1 MARIL
6 SGIQT
11 YEEFDHLLI
20 VLVIFFLLAIGP
32 AEKPEMVLSF
42 SDFETTTV
50 FWQKT
55 FCTHCL
61 RILTKIPPESKL
73 LNSAKEA
80 PNDAKTVLM
89 QRSKKN
95 EKTILKYF
103 NLIKNNK

>member
-1 MARIL
+1 MMKKKKKKL
-6 SGIQT
+6 
-11 YEEFDHLLI
+11 
-20 VLVIFFLLAIGP
+20 
-32 AEKPEMVLSF
+32 KF

>member
-1 MARIL
+1 MVISL
-6 SGIQT
+6 S
-11 YEEFDHLLI
+11 
-20 VLVIFFLLAIGP
+20 V
-32 AEKPEMVLSF
+32 
-42 SDFETTTV
+42 FETNTV
-50 FWQKT
+50 FWQKK
-55 FCTHCL
+55 FCIQCL

-103 NLIKNNK
+103 NLIKNNKQREYNKDI